1 MILNSYGAITKDF
14 KVIAKLK
21 KYLEKINN
29 KQLNQTRLDCY
40 KIEEREVIYDLF
52 DKLSL
57 PVPIAIEIFK
67 PSDNY
72 PVHIDGGGISY
83 FIPLESGLFFIEG
96 VNYPIVP
103 FVLYSF
109 NDGIAHNSN
118 FCSIMIK

>member
-40 KIEEREVIYDLF
+40 KVEEREVIYDLF

-109 NDGIAHNSN
+109 NDGMLHNSN
-118 FCSIMIK
+118 FSSIMIK